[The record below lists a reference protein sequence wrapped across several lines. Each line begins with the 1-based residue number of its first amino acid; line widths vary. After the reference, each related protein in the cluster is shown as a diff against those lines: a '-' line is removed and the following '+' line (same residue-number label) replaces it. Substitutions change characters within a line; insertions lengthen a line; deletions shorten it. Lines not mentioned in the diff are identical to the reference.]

1 MPASSGAADKSNEN
15 GDMFETLIRGATIV
29 NAEGF
34 ERRDVGINDGR
45 IAAMIAPGETA
56 SAGTVFDAAGAYLL
70 PGLVDAHAHLREPG
84 LTQKEDF
91 SSGTHAAAL
100 GGVTTVLDMPTDE
113 PWTATAEQLADKM
126 AMTDG
131 RIHVDLGFQA
141 VVSSDLSHVSGLLD
155 LAPVSFELFTADVPD
170 NFLFATLDTVAEAL
184 KAFAGS
190 DTLIG
195 ISPGNQSILTG
206 STLRDRSGTIAA
218 FQAGRP
224 PLAEA
229 NGIARAFVAAA
240 SAEARIHVRQI
251 NSELGVETWS
261 RLRGMADA
269 SVETTP
275 QNLFFTAQDYETQG
289 ANLKAS
295 PPLRSPHDVDALRAA
310 LSAGLIDIV
319 ATDHA
324 PHTPAEK
331 AAPYAAFADIPGGM
345 PGLQTLLQA
354 MLKLVDEGLIALPDL
369 VRLCARN
376 PAERFGLG
384 RRKGKIA
391 TGHDADILILDP
403 RQSSAIANVD
413 QVSRAG
419 YTPFDGWT
427 VQARLTSVFLRGR
440 EIVREGK
447 LTGPKVGNIV
457 TRES

>member
-1 MPASSGAADKSNEN
+1 
-15 GDMFETLIRGATIV
+15 MFETLIRGAALV
-29 NAEGF
+29 NADGLS
-34 ERRDVGINDGR
+34 RGDIGIAGGKV
-45 IAAMIAPGETA
+45 AAIIGSGEA
-56 SAGTVFDAAGAYLL
+56 AEAGTVIDASGCFVL
-70 PGLVDAHAHLREPG
+70 PGLVDAHAHLRDPG
-84 LTQKEDF
+84 LTHKEDF

-126 AMTDG
+126 ALAEG
-131 RIHVDLGFQA
+131 RIHVDVGLQA
-141 VVSSDLSHVSGLLD
+141 VISRDLSLVPRLLD

-170 NFLFATLDTVAEAL
+170 AFLFASLDAVAEAL
-184 KAFAGS
+184 KAFAGA

-195 ISPGNQSILTG
+195 ISPGDQSILTG
-206 STLRDRSGTIAA
+206 STERDRSGTIAA
-218 FQAGRP
+218 FLDSRP

-229 NGIARAFVAAA
+229 NGIARALVAAA
-240 SAEARIHVRQI
+240 STEAKVHVRQI

-275 QNLFFTAQDYETQG
+275 QNLLFTTQDYEAQG

-324 PHTPAEK
+324 PHAPAEK
-331 AAPYAAFADIPGGM
+331 GATYAAFADIPGGM
-345 PGLQTLLQA
+345 PGLQTLLPA
-354 MLKLVDEGLIALPDL
+354 MLRLVHEGLIALPDL
-369 VRLCARN
+369 VRMCSRN

-391 TGHDADILILDP
+391 PGYDADLLILDP
-403 RQSSAIANVD
+403 RRSSTIANAD

-419 YTPFDGWT
+419 STPFDGWT
-427 VQARLTSVFLRGR
+427 VKARLTSVFLRGR
-440 EIVREGK
+440 GIVRDGRLVGPAQGK
-447 LTGPKVGNIV
+447 IV

>member
-1 MPASSGAADKSNEN
+1 
-15 GDMFETLIRGATIV
+15 MFETLIRGASVV
-29 NAEGF
+29 NAEGLS
-34 ERRDVGINDGR
+34 RRDVGIASGKVVAL
-45 IAAMIAPGETA
+45 ITAGEAAE
-56 SAGTVFDAAGAYLL
+56 AGTVIDASGCFLL

-84 LTQKEDF
+84 LTHKEDF

-126 AMTDG
+126 AIAEG
-131 RIHVDLGFQA
+131 RIHVDVGLQA
-141 VVSSDLSHVSGLLD
+141 VVSRDLSLIPRLLD

-170 NFLFATLDTVAEAL
+170 GFLFATVDAVAEAL
-184 KAFAGS
+184 KAFAGA
-190 DTLIG
+190 DTLVG
-195 ISPGNQSILTG
+195 ISPGDQSILAG
-206 STLRDRSGTIAA
+206 STARHRSGTIAA
-218 FQAGRP
+218 FLDSRP

-229 NGIARAFVAAA
+229 NGIARALVAAA
-240 SAEARIHVRQI
+240 SSEARIHVRQI
-251 NSELGVETWS
+251 NSELGVETWG

-275 QNLFFTAQDYETQG
+275 QNLFFTTQDYETQG

-324 PHTPAEK
+324 PHAPAEK
-331 AAPYAAFADIPGGM
+331 AARYAAFADIPGGM
-345 PGLQTLLQA
+345 PGLQTLLPT
-354 MLKLVDEGLIALPDL
+354 MLRLVDEGLIALSDL
-369 VRLCARN
+369 VRMCSRN

-384 RRKGKIA
+384 RRKGRMA
-391 TGHDADILILDP
+391 AGYDADLLILDP
-403 RQSSAIANVD
+403 RRSSTIDSAD

-419 YTPFDGWT
+419 YTPFGGWT
-427 VQARLTSVFLRGR
+427 VKARLTSVFLRGR
-440 EIVREGK
+440 EIVRDGRLIRPAQGK
-447 LTGPKVGNIV
+447 IV

>member
-1 MPASSGAADKSNEN
+1 
-15 GDMFETLIRGATIV
+15 MFETLIRGATVV
-29 NAEGF
+29 NAEGLS
-34 ERRDVGINDGR
+34 RSDVGI
-45 IAAMIAPGETA
+45 AAGEVVALIAPGETA
-56 SAGTVFDAAGAYLL
+56 QAGTVIDASGCFLL
-70 PGLVDAHAHLREPG
+70 PGLVDAHAHLRDPG
-84 LTQKEDF
+84 LTHKEDF

-113 PWTATAEQLADKM
+113 PWTATPGQLADKM
-126 AMTDG
+126 ALAEG
-131 RIHVDLGFQA
+131 RIHVDVGLQA
-141 VVSSDLSHVSGLLD
+141 VVSHDPSLIPGLID

-170 NFLFATLDTVAEAL
+170 DFLFGTLDEVAEAL
-184 KAFAGS
+184 KAFADA

-195 ISPGNQSILTG
+195 ISPGDQSILAG
-206 STLRDRSGTIAA
+206 STARDRSGTIAA
-218 FQAGRP
+218 FLDSRP

-229 NGIARAFVAAA
+229 NGIARALVAAA
-240 SAEARIHVRQI
+240 SAGARIHVRQI
-251 NSELGVETWS
+251 NSELGIETWS
-261 RLRGMADA
+261 RLRGIADA

-295 PPLRSPHDVDALRAA
+295 PPLRSRQDVDALRAA

-324 PHTPAEK
+324 PHAPAEK
-331 AAPYAAFADIPGGM
+331 AAAHAAFADIPGGM
-345 PGLQTLLQA
+345 PGLQTLLPA
-354 MLKLVDEGLIALPDL
+354 MLKLVDDGLIILPDL
-369 VRLCARN
+369 VRMCASN

-384 RRKGKIA
+384 RRKGRIA
-391 TGHDADILILDP
+391 AGYDADLLILDP
-403 RQSSAIANVD
+403 RLSGTIANAD

-427 VQARLTSVFLRGR
+427 VKARLTSVFLRGR

-447 LTGPKVGNIV
+447 LIGTALGTIV

>member
-1 MPASSGAADKSNEN
+1 
-15 GDMFETLIRGATIV
+15 
-29 NAEGF
+29 
-34 ERRDVGINDGR
+34 
-45 IAAMIAPGETA
+45 
-56 SAGTVFDAAGAYLL
+56 
-70 PGLVDAHAHLREPG
+70 
-84 LTQKEDF
+84 
-91 SSGTHAAAL
+91 AL

-113 PWTATAEQLADKM
+113 PWTATAELLAEKM
-126 AMTDG
+126 AMTAA
-131 RIHVDLGFQA
+131 RIHVDVGLQT
-141 VVSSDLSHVSGLLD
+141 VVSHDLSLIPGLLD

-170 NFLFATLDTVAEAL
+170 DFLFATPDAVAEAL

-195 ISPGNQSILTG
+195 ISPGDQSILTG
-206 STLRDRSGTIAA
+206 STARDRSGTIAA
-218 FQAGRP
+218 FQARRT

-229 NGIARAFVAAA
+229 NGIARALIAAA
-240 SAEARIHVRQI
+240 STETRIHVRQI
-251 NSELGVETWS
+251 NSELSVETWS

-275 QNLFFTAQDYETQG
+275 QNLFFTAGDYEMQG

-345 PGLQTLLQA
+345 PGLQTLLQT

-369 VRLCARN
+369 VRLCASN

-391 TGHDADILILDP
+391 TGYDADILILDP
-403 RQSSAIANVD
+403 RQSSTIAKAD

-427 VQARLTSVFLRGR
+427 VQARLTNVFLRGH

-447 LTGPKVGNIV
+447 PIGPKVGH
-457 TRES
+457 

>member
-1 MPASSGAADKSNEN
+1 
-15 GDMFETLIRGATIV
+15 MFETLIRGATIV

-34 ERRDVGINDGR
+34 ERRDIGIIGGR
-45 IAAMIAPGETA
+45 IAALVAPGETA
-56 SAGTVFDAAGAYLL
+56 SARTVVDAAGAYLL

-84 LTQKEDF
+84 LTHKEDF

-126 AMTDG
+126 AMAEG
-131 RIHVDLGFQA
+131 RIHVDVGLQT
-141 VVSSDLSHVSGLLD
+141 VVSRDLLLIPRLLD

-170 NFLFATLDTVAEAL
+170 DFLFATLDAVAEAL
-184 KAFAGS
+184 RAFAGT

-195 ISPGNQSILTG
+195 ISPGDQSILTG
-206 STLRDRSGTIAA
+206 STMRDHSGTIAA
-218 FQAGRP
+218 FQASRT

-229 NGIARAFVAAA
+229 NGIARALTAAA
-240 SAEARIHVRQI
+240 SAETRIHVRQI
-251 NSELGVETWS
+251 NSELGIETWS
-261 RLRGMADA
+261 RLCGMADA

-275 QNLFFTAQDYETQG
+275 QNLFFSASDYEMQG

-310 LSAGLIDIV
+310 LRAGLIDIV

-324 PHTPAEK
+324 PHAPTEK

-354 MLKLVDEGLIALPDL
+354 MLKLVDDGLIDLSDL
-369 VRLCARN
+369 VRLCAGN

-384 RRKGKIA
+384 RRKGRIA
-391 TGHDADILILDP
+391 AGYDADILILDP
-403 RQSSAIANVD
+403 RQSSTIANAD

-440 EIVREGK
+440 EIAREGK
-447 LTGPKVGNIV
+447 LIGPKIGTIV

>member
-1 MPASSGAADKSNEN
+1 
-15 GDMFETLIRGATIV
+15 MFETLIRGGTVV
-29 NAEGF
+29 NADGLS
-34 ERRDVGINDGR
+34 RADIGIADGKVV
-45 IAAMIAPGETA
+45 ALIAPGEAAEAGSIVDA
-56 SAGTVFDAAGAYLL
+56 SGTFLL

-84 LTQKEDF
+84 LTHKEDF

-113 PWTATAEQLADKM
+113 PWTATPGHFTEKVAMAE
-126 AMTDG
+126 G
-131 RIHVDLGFQA
+131 RIHVDVGLQA
-141 VVSSDLSHVSGLLD
+141 VVSRDLSLVTGLLG

-170 NFLFATLDTVAEAL
+170 AFLFDTLDAVAEAL
-184 KAFAGS
+184 KAFAGA

-195 ISPGNQSILTG
+195 ISPGDQSILAG
-206 STLRDRSGTIAA
+206 SAGRDRSGSIAA
-218 FQAGRP
+218 FLDSRP

-229 NGIARAFVAAA
+229 NGIARALVAAA

-275 QNLFFTAQDYETQG
+275 QNLYFTAQDYEAQG

-310 LSAGLIDIV
+310 LGAGLIDIV
-319 ATDHA
+319 VTDHA
-324 PHTPAEK
+324 PHAPAEK
-331 AAPYAAFADIPGGM
+331 ASAYEAFADIPGGM
-345 PGLQTLLQA
+345 PGLQTLLA
-354 MLKLVDEGLIALPDL
+354 TMLRLIDEGLIQLPDL
-369 VRLCARN
+369 VRMCSRN

-384 RRKGKIA
+384 RRKGRIA
-391 TGHDADILILDP
+391 VGYDADLLILDP
-403 RQSSAIANVD
+403 RRSGTIANAD

-427 VQARLTSVFLRGR
+427 VKARLTNVFLRGR
-440 EIVREGK
+440 EIVRDGRLIGPTQGK
-447 LTGPKVGNIV
+447 IV

>member
-1 MPASSGAADKSNEN
+1 
-15 GDMFETLIRGATIV
+15 MFDTLIRGGTLV
-29 NAEGF
+29 NA
-34 ERRDVGINDGR
+34 DGLSR
-45 IAAMIAPGETA
+45 GDIGIAAGKVAALIAPGEA
-56 SAGTVFDAAGAYLL
+56 AEAGAVVDASGRFIL
-70 PGLVDAHAHLREPG
+70 PGLVDAHAHLRDPG
-84 LTQKEDF
+84 LTHREDF

-126 AMTDG
+126 ALAEG
-131 RIHVDLGFQA
+131 RIHVDVGLQA
-141 VVSSDLSHVSGLLD
+141 VVSRDLSPISRLLD
-155 LAPVSFELFTADVPD
+155 RAPVSFELFTADVPD
-170 NFLFATLDTVAEAL
+170 AFLFDTLDAVAEAL
-184 KAFAGS
+184 KAFAGA

-195 ISPGNQSILTG
+195 VSPGDQSILAG
-206 STLRDRSGTIAA
+206 SMARDRTGTIAA
-218 FQAGRP
+218 FQNSRP

-229 NGIARAFVAAA
+229 NGIARALVAAA

-261 RLRGMADA
+261 RLRGIADA

-275 QNLFFTAQDYETQG
+275 QNLFFTAQDYEAQG

-310 LSAGLIDIV
+310 LGAGLIDIV

-331 AAPYAAFADIPGGM
+331 AATYTAFADIPGGM
-345 PGLQTLLQA
+345 PGLQTLLPT
-354 MLKLVDEGLIALPDL
+354 MLRLVDEGLIALPDL
-369 VRLCARN
+369 VRMCSKN

-384 RRKGKIA
+384 RRKGRIA
-391 TGHDADILILDP
+391 AGYDADLLILDP
-403 RQSSAIANVD
+403 RQSSTIASAD

-427 VQARLTSVFLRGR
+427 VKSRLTSVFLRGR
-440 EIVREGK
+440 EIVRNGRLVGSAQGK
-447 LTGPKVGNIV
+447 IV